1 MLETAIDW
9 ILVLIAIGAFVGVA
23 GVFKNFKIKKY
34 KAGAVIIGIIFLV
47 AGLYGTSNISIPEWG
62 GGEGA
67 TITPTTTTCAT
78 FEITPS
84 GTTVAVLNA
93 EKTGFMCAG
102 YANTTAHTLVQSDN
116 STAWAS
122 PVCTFGIV
130 PVPPTGSFDVDT
142 GCTIY
147 YSVSPADISIDTST
161 GGTYKLFTQSGGN
174 RQLIWTDGS
183 KTNYVSGNKALLLTN
198 DTTSIT
204 LTFTVNQDSMSR
216 IEDTYSPITVYVT
229 FSNGCGWN
237 EVYKVDFMLL
247 GTYT

>member
-1 MLETAIDW
+1 MTTIDYLL
-9 ILVLIAIGAFVGVA
+9 IIIAIALIIGVL
-23 GVFKNFKIKKY
+23 GVFKKFKIKKY
-34 KAGAVIIGIIFLV
+34 KAGAVLLAIILCGV
-47 AGLYGTSNISIPEWG
+47 AWYGTSNIQLPEA
-62 GGEGA
+62 EPGA
-67 TITPTTTTCAT
+67 ITPTTTTCAT
-78 FEITPS
+78 FDITPA

-102 YANTTAHTLVQSDN
+102 YANTTAHTLKQSDN
-116 STAWAS
+116 STSWAS

-147 YSVSPADISIDTST
+147 YEVAPADISIDTST

-174 RQLIWTDGS
+174 RQLIWVDGT
-183 KTNYVSGNKALLLTN
+183 KTEYVSGSKAMLLTN

-216 IEDTYSPITVYVT
+216 IEDTYSPISVYVT
-229 FSNGCGWN
+229 FSNGCGWS